1 MILIV
6 EPEKK
11 IAFILIE
18 AKYVGPTEEGI
29 RTSNSDEKTLKTTK
43 QTAYSAICSSQRYYI
58 KLKKQGTPSQL
69 EEHAYLRQELP

>member
-1 MILIV
+1 LILIV

-11 IAFILIE
+11 FAFILIE

-43 QTAYSAICSSQRYYI
+43 QTAYSVIYSSQRHYVN
-58 KLKKQGTPSQL
+58 LKKQGIPSHL
-69 EEHAYLRQELP
+69 KEHAYLRQELP